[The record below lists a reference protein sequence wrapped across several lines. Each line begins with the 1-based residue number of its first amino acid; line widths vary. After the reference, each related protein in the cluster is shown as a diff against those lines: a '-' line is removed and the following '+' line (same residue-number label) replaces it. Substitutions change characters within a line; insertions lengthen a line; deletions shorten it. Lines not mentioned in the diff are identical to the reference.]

1 MKVVLQRVKN
11 AYVKVDSKIVSEIN
25 NGLLLFWGIEELDT
39 EVESEILINKI
50 LNFRIFADE
59 NLKMN
64 KSIID
69 ISGEVLIV
77 SQFTLAGKFLKGNR
91 PSFVNAKDPKIAE
104 DMITSIVNEF
114 SKHLTIKTGSFGAM
128 MDVGLVND
136 GPVTIT
142 IDSEEVNF
150 KRKIKRPCD
159 DEDNNK
165 NNNKKKEKMKTKK
178 KNIDEEMTSTTTS
191 VDMATKM
198 IRETNLVNSNDNNN
212 KKKKDGGDVDNMGT
226 LTFPSTT

>member
-11 AYVKVDSKIVSEIN
+11 AYVKVDSKIISEIN
-25 NGLLLFWGIEELDT
+25 NGYLLFWGIEELDT

-104 DMITSIVNEF
+104 EMITSIVDKF
-114 SKHLTIKTGSFGAM
+114 SKHLTIKTGSFGSM

-136 GPVTIT
+136 GPATFVLTAR
-142 IDSEEVNF
+142 NG
-150 KRKIKRPCD
+150 KL
-159 DEDNNK
+159 
-165 NNNKKKEKMKTKK
+165 
-178 KNIDEEMTSTTTS
+178 
-191 VDMATKM
+191 VDQA
-198 IRETNLVNSNDNNN
+198 D
-212 KKKKDGGDVDNMGT
+212 
-226 LTFPSTT
+226 

>member
-25 NGLLLFWGIEELDT
+25 NGLLLLWGIEELDT

-91 PSFVNAKDPKIAE
+91 PSFVNAKDPKTAE
-104 DMITSIVNEF
+104 DMITNIVDEF
-114 SKHLTIKTGSFGAM
+114 SKYLTIKTGSFGAM

-136 GPVTIT
+136 GPATFVLTAR
-142 IDSEEVNF
+142 NG
-150 KRKIKRPCD
+150 KL
-159 DEDNNK
+159 
-165 NNNKKKEKMKTKK
+165 
-178 KNIDEEMTSTTTS
+178 
-191 VDMATKM
+191 VDQA
-198 IRETNLVNSNDNNN
+198 D
-212 KKKKDGGDVDNMGT
+212 
-226 LTFPSTT
+226 

>member
-1 MKVVLQRVKN
+1 MKVVLQRVKS
-11 AYVKVDSKIVSEIN
+11 AYVKVDSKIISEIN
-25 NGLLLFWGIEELDT
+25 NGFLLLWGIEELDT
-39 EVESEILINKI
+39 KVESEILINKI

-104 DMITSIVNEF
+104 DMITSIVDKF
-114 SKHLTIKTGSFGAM
+114 SKHLTIKTGSFGSM

-136 GPVTIT
+136 GPATFVLTAR
-142 IDSEEVNF
+142 NG
-150 KRKIKRPCD
+150 KL
-159 DEDNNK
+159 
-165 NNNKKKEKMKTKK
+165 
-178 KNIDEEMTSTTTS
+178 
-191 VDMATKM
+191 VDQA
-198 IRETNLVNSNDNNN
+198 D
-212 KKKKDGGDVDNMGT
+212 
-226 LTFPSTT
+226 

>member
-11 AYVKVDSKIVSEIN
+11 AYVKVDSKIISEIN
-25 NGLLLFWGIEELDT
+25 NGYLLFWGIEELDT
-39 EVESEILINKI
+39 EVESEILVNKI

-77 SQFTLAGKFLKGNR
+77 SQFTLAGSFQKGNR
-91 PSFVNAKDPKIAE
+91 PSFVNAKDPKFAE
-104 DMITSIVNEF
+104 EMITSIVNEF

-136 GPVTIT
+136 GPATFVLTAR
-142 IDSEEVNF
+142 NG
-150 KRKIKRPCD
+150 KL
-159 DEDNNK
+159 
-165 NNNKKKEKMKTKK
+165 
-178 KNIDEEMTSTTTS
+178 
-191 VDMATKM
+191 VDQA
-198 IRETNLVNSNDNNN
+198 D
-212 KKKKDGGDVDNMGT
+212 
-226 LTFPSTT
+226 

>member
-25 NGLLLFWGIEELDT
+25 NGLLLLWGIEELDR

-77 SQFTLAGKFLKGNR
+77 SQFTLAGNFLKGNR

-104 DMITSIVNEF
+104 EMITSIVDKF
-114 SKHLTIKTGSFGAM
+114 SKHLTIKTGSFGSM

-136 GPVTIT
+136 GPATFVLTAR
-142 IDSEEVNF
+142 NG
-150 KRKIKRPCD
+150 KL
-159 DEDNNK
+159 
-165 NNNKKKEKMKTKK
+165 
-178 KNIDEEMTSTTTS
+178 
-191 VDMATKM
+191 VDQA
-198 IRETNLVNSNDNNN
+198 D
-212 KKKKDGGDVDNMGT
+212 
-226 LTFPSTT
+226 